1 MNRECPECKGDMY
14 YETTTKHFIC
24 KQCGLYATRE
34 QIYDILDKKRPDKK
48 KSKESEYLDWW
59 LSSKKR

>member
-1 MNRECPECKGDMY
+1 MY
-14 YETTTKHFIC
+14 YEPNTKHFIC
-24 KQCGLYATRE
+24 KNCGLYVTRE
-34 QIYDILDKKRPDKK
+34 QIYDILDRKRGEKK